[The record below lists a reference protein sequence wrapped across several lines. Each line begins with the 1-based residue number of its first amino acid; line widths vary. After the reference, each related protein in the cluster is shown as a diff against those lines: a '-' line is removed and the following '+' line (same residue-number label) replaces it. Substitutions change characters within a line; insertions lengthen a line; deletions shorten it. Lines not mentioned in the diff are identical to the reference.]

1 MTFSGFVV
9 PYHLG
14 SLRKGVGAGPEAIVS
29 SGGLSAVPLAS
40 VQTII
45 VDEASNDIQTCIAVD
60 AALATAARSARL
72 AGEALLVLSGN
83 CHACLGTLAGTGNDI
98 AIVWFDAHGDL
109 NTPDT
114 TESGFFDGMGLAT
127 AVGWTWRSL
136 TRQIPGFQPVSEH
149 HVLLVGAR
157 DLDTGERERLLR
169 SRIRHFATP
178 PMQCTAATTAAFR
191 AALATAPQPKS
202 AYVHIDLDIL
212 DPSELRA
219 SGHAVNGGVSVAWLE
234 AALRVVRDQKQIVA
248 IGLVSYDPTCHDPL
262 ATSKIVRRLLNAT
275 FPGSRESND

>member
-1 MTFSGFVV
+1 M
-9 PYHLG
+9 
-14 SLRKGVGAGPEAIVS
+14 GAGPEAIVS
-29 SGGLSAVPLAS
+29 CGGLSAVPLTS
-40 VQTII
+40 VRTIVI
-45 VDEASNDIQTCIAVD
+45 DEAPNEIQTCIAID
-60 AALATAARSARL
+60 AALATAARSTRKP
-72 AGEALLVLSGN
+72 GEILLVLSGN
-83 CHACLGTLAGTGNDI
+83 CHACLGTLAATGNDI

-114 TESGFFDGMGLAT
+114 TESGFFDGMGLAS

-157 DLDTGERERLLR
+157 ELDAGERERLLR

-178 PMQCTAATTAAFR
+178 PMQCNAATTAAFA
-191 AALATAPQPKS
+191 AALATAPQPKA

-219 SGHAVNGGVSVAWLE
+219 SGYAVNGGVSVAWLE
-234 AALRVVRDQKQIVA
+234 AALRVIRDQKQIVA
-248 IGLVSYDPTCHDPL
+248 IGLTSYDPTCHDPL
-262 ATSKIVRRLLNAT
+262 AASKVVRRLLNAM
-275 FPGSRESND
+275 FPRSQE